1 MDSGKSCQDEADQCC
16 KPEAVVLL
24 ILPAISMALGGLLG
38 SRIRP
43 GKRFRAVVAHLVGG
57 LVLGIAAADL
67 MPAASDSGH
76 TLALAV
82 GFCLGFSL
90 LLVINAVLE
99 DSDDRSESQRP
110 RPMLPLILPFLVDS
124 LIDGLVVGISSKAAE
139 QQWVIPV
146 AVALEMGLATLGL
159 GTLLGR
165 GAGRWRSG
173 VSGVL
178 MGVTYVFGLSISLLL
193 TTGLQGPALTGTLA
207 FGTAA
212 LIYLVVEEVMKEA
225 HARGEDDSGLVNVA
239 FFIGLLCIWLLDSVT
254 S

>member
-1 MDSGKSCQDEADQCC
+1 M
-16 KPEAVVLL
+16 V
-24 ILPAISMALGGLLG
+24 LGGLLG
-38 SRIRP
+38 SRLRP

-76 TLALAV
+76 SLALAI

-99 DSDDRSESQRP
+99 DPDDNSVQSRP
-110 RPMLPLILPFLVDS
+110 RPMLLLMLPFLIDS
-124 LIDGLVVGISSKAAE
+124 LIDGLVVGISSKAAG

-165 GAGRWRSG
+165 GAGRWRSR
-173 VSGVL
+173 VSGAL
-178 MGVTYVFGLSISLLL
+178 MAVTYVIGLSVSLVI
-193 TTGLQGPALTGTLA
+193 TNGLQGPALTGTLA

-225 HARGEDDSGLVNVA
+225 HAREEDDSGVVNVA

-254 S
+254 A

>member
-1 MDSGKSCQDEADQCC
+1 M
-16 KPEAVVLL
+16 LL
-24 ILPAISMALGGLLG
+24 ILPAISMAFGGLLG

-43 GKRFRAVVAHLVGG
+43 GKRCRAVVAHLVGG

-67 MPAASDSGH
+67 MPAASNSGH
-76 TLALAV
+76 PVALAI

-99 DSDDRSESQRP
+99 EPHERP
-110 RPMLPLILPFLVDS
+110 EHGQARPILLLMLPFLVDS
-124 LIDGLVVGISSKAAE
+124 LIDGLVVGISSGASE

-165 GAGRWRSG
+165 GASRWRSA
-173 VSGVL
+173 VSGAL
-178 MGVTYVFGLSISLLL
+178 MAVTYLIGLSISLLI
-193 TTGLQGPALTGTLA
+193 TNGLQGPALTGTLA

-212 LIYLVVEEVMKEA
+212 LIYLVGEEGMKEA

-239 FFIGLLCIWLLDSVT
+239 FFIGLLCIWLLDCVT
-254 S
+254 T

>member
-1 MDSGKSCQDEADQCC
+1 M
-16 KPEAVVLL
+16 LL
-24 ILPAISMALGGLLG
+24 ILPAISMAFGGLLG

-67 MPAASDSGH
+67 MPAASNSGH
-76 TLALAV
+76 PAALAI

-99 DSDDRSESQRP
+99 EPHESQEQGRP
-110 RPMLPLILPFLVDS
+110 RPMLLLMLPFLVDS
-124 LIDGLVVGISSKAAE
+124 LIDGLVVGISSEAAE
-139 QQWVIPV
+139 QQWVIPI

-165 GAGRWRSG
+165 GGDRWRSG
-173 VSGVL
+173 LSGAL
-178 MGVTYVFGLSISLLL
+178 MAVTYGIGLSISLVI
-193 TTGLQGPALTGTLA
+193 TNGLQGPALTGTLA

-225 HARGEDDSGLVNVA
+225 HSREEDDSGLVNVA
-239 FFIGLLCIWLLDSVT
+239 FFIGLLCIWLLDSV
-254 S
+254 SA

>member
-1 MDSGKSCQDEADQCC
+1 M
-16 KPEAVVLL
+16 V
-24 ILPAISMALGGLLG
+24 LGGLLG
-38 SRIRP
+38 SRLRP
-43 GKRFRAVVAHLVGG
+43 GTRFRAVVAHLVGG

-76 TLALAV
+76 PLALAI

-90 LLVINAVLE
+90 LLVINVVLE
-99 DSDDRSESQRP
+99 DPDDNSEQSRP
-110 RPMLPLILPFLVDS
+110 RPMLLLMLPFLIDS

-165 GAGRWRSG
+165 GAGRWRSR
-173 VSGVL
+173 VSGAL
-178 MGVTYVFGLSISLLL
+178 MAVTYVIGLSVSLVI
-193 TTGLQGPALTGTLA
+193 TNGLQGPALTGTLA

-225 HARGEDDSGLVNVA
+225 HARGEDDSGVVNVA

-254 S
+254 A

>member
-1 MDSGKSCQDEADQCC
+1 M
-16 KPEAVVLL
+16 VF
-24 ILPAISMALGGLLG
+24 GGLLG

-43 GKRFRAVVAHLVGG
+43 GKRFRGVVAHLVGG

-67 MPAASDSGH
+67 MPAASNSAH
-76 TLALAV
+76 PLALAI

-99 DSDDRSESQRP
+99 DPDDSSEHRRP
-110 RPMLPLILPFLVDS
+110 RPMLLLMLPFLVDS
-124 LIDGLVVGISSKAAE
+124 LIDGLVVGISSSAAE

-178 MGVTYVFGLSISLLL
+178 MALTYLIGLSTSLSI
-193 TTGLQGPALTGTLA
+193 TNGLQGPALTGTLA

-239 FFIGLLCIWLLDSVT
+239 FFIGLLCIWLLDCVT

>member
-1 MDSGKSCQDEADQCC
+1 M
-16 KPEAVVLL
+16 LL
-24 ILPAISMALGGLLG
+24 ILPAISMVLGGLLG
-38 SRIRP
+38 SRLRP

-76 TLALAV
+76 PLALAI

-99 DSDDRSESQRP
+99 DPDDNSEQSRP
-110 RPMLPLILPFLVDS
+110 RPMLLLMLPFLIDS

-165 GAGRWRSG
+165 GAGRWRSR
-173 VSGVL
+173 VSGAL
-178 MGVTYVFGLSISLLL
+178 MAFTYVIGLSVSLVI
-193 TTGLQGPALTGTLA
+193 TNGLQGPALTGTLA

>member
-1 MDSGKSCQDEADQCC
+1 
-16 KPEAVVLL
+16 
-24 ILPAISMALGGLLG
+24 MALGGLLG

-57 LVLGIAAADL
+57 LVLGIAATDL
-67 MPAASDSGH
+67 MPAASNSGH
-76 TLALAV
+76 PVALAI

-99 DSDDRSESQRP
+99 EPHDSPEHGRP
-110 RPMLPLILPFLVDS
+110 RPMLLLMLPFLVDS
-124 LIDGLVVGISSKAAE
+124 LIDGLVVGISSEAAE

-165 GAGRWRSG
+165 GASRWRSTL
-173 VSGVL
+173 SGAL
-178 MGVTYVFGLSISLLL
+178 MAGTYLIGLSISLSF
-193 TTGLQGPALTGTLA
+193 TSGLQGPALTGTLA

-239 FFIGLLCIWLLDSVT
+239 FFIGLLCIWLLDCVT

>member
-1 MDSGKSCQDEADQCC
+1 
-16 KPEAVVLL
+16 
-24 ILPAISMALGGLLG
+24 MALGGLLG

-43 GKRFRAVVAHLVGG
+43 GKRLRGVVAHLVGG

-67 MPAASDSGH
+67 MPAASVSGH
-76 TLALAV
+76 PLALAI

-90 LLVINAVLE
+90 LLMINAVLE
-99 DSDDRSESQRP
+99 EPVDGAENQRP
-110 RPMLPLILPFLVDS
+110 RPMLLLMLPFLVDS
-124 LIDGLVVGISSKAAE
+124 LIDGLVVGISNNAAE
-139 QQWVIPV
+139 QGWVIPV

-173 VSGVL
+173 LAGAL
-178 MGVTYVFGLSISLLL
+178 MAVNYLIGLGISLMF
-193 TTGLQGPALTGTLA
+193 TNGLQGPALTATLA

-225 HARGEDDSGLVNVA
+225 HSRGEDDSGIVNVS
-239 FFIGLLCIWLLDSVT
+239 FFIGLLFIWLLDSVYA
-254 S
+254 

>member
-1 MDSGKSCQDEADQCC
+1 M
-16 KPEAVVLL
+16 LL
-24 ILPAISMALGGLLG
+24 ILPAISMAFGGLLG

-43 GKRFRAVVAHLVGG
+43 GRRFRAVVAHLVGG
-57 LVLGIAAADL
+57 LVLGIAAAVL
-67 MPAASDSGH
+67 MPAASNSGH
-76 TLALAV
+76 PVALAI

-90 LLVINAVLE
+90 LLVINAVLGE
-99 DSDDRSESQRP
+99 PHESPEHDRP
-110 RPMLPLILPFLVDS
+110 RPMLLLMLPFLVDS
-124 LIDGLVVGISSKAAE
+124 LIDGLVVGISSEAAE
-139 QQWVIPV
+139 QQWVIPL

-165 GAGRWRSG
+165 GASRWRSA
-173 VSGVL
+173 VSGAL
-178 MGVTYVFGLSISLLL
+178 MAVTYLIGLSTSLLI
-193 TTGLQGPALTGTLA
+193 TDGLQGPALTGTLA

-239 FFIGLLCIWLLDSVT
+239 FFIGLLCIWLLDCVT

>member
-1 MDSGKSCQDEADQCC
+1 M
-16 KPEAVVLL
+16 V
-24 ILPAISMALGGLLG
+24 LGGLLG
-38 SRIRP
+38 SRLRP

-76 TLALAV
+76 PLALAI

-99 DSDDRSESQRP
+99 DPDDNSEQSRP
-110 RPMLPLILPFLVDS
+110 RPLLLLMLPFLIDS
-124 LIDGLVVGISSKAAE
+124 LIDGLVVGISSKAAG

-165 GAGRWRSG
+165 GAGRWRSR
-173 VSGVL
+173 VSGAL
-178 MGVTYVFGLSISLLL
+178 MAVTYVIGLSVSLVI
-193 TTGLQGPALTGTLA
+193 TNGLQGPALTGTLA

-225 HARGEDDSGLVNVA
+225 HARGEDDSGVVNVA

-254 S
+254 A

>member
-1 MDSGKSCQDEADQCC
+1 M
-16 KPEAVVLL
+16 LL
-24 ILPAISMALGGLLG
+24 ILPAISMAFGGLLG

-43 GKRFRAVVAHLVGG
+43 GKLCRAMIAHLVGG

-67 MPAASDSGH
+67 MPAASNSGH
-76 TLALAV
+76 PIALAI

-99 DSDDRSESQRP
+99 EPHDRPIDGRP
-110 RPMLPLILPFLVDS
+110 RPMLLLMLPFLVDS
-124 LIDGLVVGISSKAAE
+124 LIDGLVVGISSEAAE

-159 GTLLGR
+159 GTLIGR
-165 GAGRWRSG
+165 GAGRWRS
-173 VSGVL
+173 VMSGAL
-178 MGVTYVFGLSISLLL
+178 MAVTYLIGLSTSLLI
-193 TTGLQGPALTGTLA
+193 TDGLQGPALTGTLA

-239 FFIGLLCIWLLDSVT
+239 FFIGLLCIWLLDCVT

>member
-1 MDSGKSCQDEADQCC
+1 M
-16 KPEAVVLL
+16 V
-24 ILPAISMALGGLLG
+24 LGGLLG
-38 SRIRP
+38 SRLRP

-76 TLALAV
+76 PLALAI

-99 DSDDRSESQRP
+99 DPDDNSEQSRP
-110 RPMLPLILPFLVDS
+110 RPMLLLMLPFLIDS
-124 LIDGLVVGISSKAAE
+124 LIDGLVVGISSKAAG

-165 GAGRWRSG
+165 GAGRWRSR
-173 VSGVL
+173 VSGAL
-178 MGVTYVFGLSISLLL
+178 MAVTYVIGLSVSLVI
-193 TTGLQGPALTGTLA
+193 TNGLQGPALTGTLA

-225 HARGEDDSGLVNVA
+225 HARGEDDSGVVNVA

-254 S
+254 A

>member
-1 MDSGKSCQDEADQCC
+1 M
-16 KPEAVVLL
+16 V
-24 ILPAISMALGGLLG
+24 LGGLLG
-38 SRIRP
+38 SRLRP

-76 TLALAV
+76 PLALAI

-99 DSDDRSESQRP
+99 DPDDNSEQSRP
-110 RPMLPLILPFLVDS
+110 RPMLLLILPFLIDS

-165 GAGRWRSG
+165 GAGRWRSR
-173 VSGVL
+173 VSGAL
-178 MGVTYVFGLSISLLL
+178 MAVTYVIGLSVSLVI
-193 TTGLQGPALTGTLA
+193 TNGLQGPALTGTLA

-225 HARGEDDSGLVNVA
+225 HARGEDDSGVVNVA

-254 S
+254 A

>member
-1 MDSGKSCQDEADQCC
+1 M
-16 KPEAVVLL
+16 LL

-67 MPAASDSGH
+67 MPAASNSGH
-76 TLALAV
+76 PVALAI

-99 DSDDRSESQRP
+99 EPHDSPEHGRP
-110 RPMLPLILPFLVDS
+110 RPMLLLMLPFLVDS
-124 LIDGLVVGISSKAAE
+124 LIDGLVVGISSEAAE

-165 GAGRWRSG
+165 GASRWRSTL
-173 VSGVL
+173 SGAL
-178 MGVTYVFGLSISLLL
+178 MAGTYLIGLSISLSF
-193 TTGLQGPALTGTLA
+193 TSGLQGPALTGTLA

-239 FFIGLLCIWLLDSVT
+239 FFIGLLCIWLLDCVT

>member
-1 MDSGKSCQDEADQCC
+1 MASGRSCQDEADGCC
-16 KPEAVVLL
+16 IPEREVLL
-24 ILPAISMALGGLLG
+24 ILPAISMVLGGLLG
-38 SRIRP
+38 SRFRP

-76 TLALAV
+76 PLALAI

-99 DSDDRSESQRP
+99 DPDDNSVQSRP
-110 RPMLPLILPFLVDS
+110 RPMLLLMLPFLIDS
-124 LIDGLVVGISSKAAE
+124 LIDGLVVGISSKAAG

-165 GAGRWRSG
+165 GAGRWRSR
-173 VSGVL
+173 VSGAL
-178 MGVTYVFGLSISLLL
+178 MAVTYVIGLSVSLVI
-193 TTGLQGPALTGTLA
+193 TNGLQGPALTGTLA

-225 HARGEDDSGLVNVA
+225 HARGEDDSGVVNVA

-254 S
+254 A

>member
-1 MDSGKSCQDEADQCC
+1 M
-16 KPEAVVLL
+16 LL
-24 ILPAISMALGGLLG
+24 ILPAISMVLGGLLG
-38 SRIRP
+38 SRLRP

-76 TLALAV
+76 PLALAI

-99 DSDDRSESQRP
+99 DPDDNSVQSRP
-110 RPMLPLILPFLVDS
+110 RPMLLLMLPFLIDS

-165 GAGRWRSG
+165 GAGRWRSR
-173 VSGVL
+173 VSGAL
-178 MGVTYVFGLSISLLL
+178 MAVTYVIGLSVSLVI
-193 TTGLQGPALTGTLA
+193 TNGLQGPALTGTLA

-225 HARGEDDSGLVNVA
+225 HARGEDDSGVVNVA

-254 S
+254 A

>member
-1 MDSGKSCQDEADQCC
+1 
-16 KPEAVVLL
+16 
-24 ILPAISMALGGLLG
+24 MAFGGLLG

-43 GKRFRAVVAHLVGG
+43 GKRCRAVVAHLVGG

-67 MPAASDSGH
+67 MPAASNSGH
-76 TLALAV
+76 PVALAI

-99 DSDDRSESQRP
+99 EPHERHEHGRA
-110 RPMLPLILPFLVDS
+110 RPMLMLMLPFLVDS
-124 LIDGLVVGISSKAAE
+124 LIDGLVVGISSEASE

-146 AVALEMGLATLGL
+146 AVALEMGLATLGV

-165 GAGRWRSG
+165 GAGRWHSA
-173 VSGVL
+173 VSGAL
-178 MGVTYVFGLSISLLL
+178 MAVTYLIGLSISLLI
-193 TTGLQGPALTGTLA
+193 TNGLQGPALTGTLA

-239 FFIGLLCIWLLDSVT
+239 FFIGLLCIWLLDCVT
-254 S
+254 T

>member
-1 MDSGKSCQDEADQCC
+1 M
-16 KPEAVVLL
+16 V
-24 ILPAISMALGGLLG
+24 LGGLLG
-38 SRIRP
+38 SRLRP

-76 TLALAV
+76 PLALAI

-99 DSDDRSESQRP
+99 DPDDNSEQSRP
-110 RPMLPLILPFLVDS
+110 RPMLLLMLPFLIDS

-165 GAGRWRSG
+165 GAGRWRSR
-173 VSGVL
+173 VSGAL
-178 MGVTYVFGLSISLLL
+178 MAFTYVIGLSVSLVI
-193 TTGLQGPALTGTLA
+193 TNGLQGPALTGTLA

-225 HARGEDDSGLVNVA
+225 HARGEDDSGVVNVA

-254 S
+254 A

>member
-1 MDSGKSCQDEADQCC
+1 M
-16 KPEAVVLL
+16 LL
-24 ILPAISMALGGLLG
+24 ILPAISMAFGGLLG

-43 GKRFRAVVAHLVGG
+43 GKRFRAVVAQLVGG
-57 LVLGIAAADL
+57 LVLGIAAAAL
-67 MPAASDSGH
+67 MPAASNSGH
-76 TLALAV
+76 PVALAI

-90 LLVINAVLE
+90 LLVINALLE
-99 DSDDRSESQRP
+99 EPHDSPEHARP
-110 RPMLPLILPFLVDS
+110 RPMLLLMLPFLVDS
-124 LIDGLVVGISSKAAE
+124 LIDGLVVGISSEASE

-146 AVALEMGLATLGL
+146 AVALEMGLAALGL

-165 GAGRWRSG
+165 GTGRWRSAM
-173 VSGVL
+173 SGAL
-178 MGVTYVFGLSISLLL
+178 MAVTYLIGLSTSLLI
-193 TTGLQGPALTGTLA
+193 TNGLQGPALTGTLA

-239 FFIGLLCIWLLDSVT
+239 FFIGLLCIWLLDCVT

>member
-1 MDSGKSCQDEADQCC
+1 MLSTTADVELVGSDGYRCHCQRGACKADGCC
-16 KPEAVVLL
+16 IPEREVLL
-24 ILPAISMALGGLLG
+24 ILPAISMVLGGLLG
-38 SRIRP
+38 SRLRP

-76 TLALAV
+76 PLALAI

-99 DSDDRSESQRP
+99 DPDD
-110 RPMLPLILPFLVDS
+110 
-124 LIDGLVVGISSKAAE
+124 SSKAAE

-165 GAGRWRSG
+165 GAGRWRSR
-173 VSGVL
+173 VSGAL
-178 MGVTYVFGLSISLLL
+178 MAVTYVIGLSVSLVI
-193 TTGLQGPALTGTLA
+193 TNGLQGPALTGTLA

-225 HARGEDDSGLVNVA
+225 HARGEDDSGVVNVA

-254 S
+254 A

>member
-1 MDSGKSCQDEADQCC
+1 M
-16 KPEAVVLL
+16 V
-24 ILPAISMALGGLLG
+24 LGGLLG
-38 SRIRP
+38 SRLRP

-76 TLALAV
+76 PLALAI

-99 DSDDRSESQRP
+99 DPDDNSVQSRP
-110 RPMLPLILPFLVDS
+110 RPMLLLMLPFLIDS
-124 LIDGLVVGISSKAAE
+124 LIDGLVVGISSKAAG

-165 GAGRWRSG
+165 GAGRWRSR
-173 VSGVL
+173 VSGAL
-178 MGVTYVFGLSISLLL
+178 MAVTYVIGLSVSLVI
-193 TTGLQGPALTGTLA
+193 TNGLQGPALTGTLA

-225 HARGEDDSGLVNVA
+225 HAREEDDSGVVNVA

-254 S
+254 A